1 MNFDLKFSQYL
12 LIVNYGPKGDRKEKT
27 QEQQNPKMVQF
38 TGSLVGELDLNDVE
52 SLKQQ
57 SASKDLKR
65 RARRSSFHHTRL
77 NKNQLK
83 HLLRSALPTKRIL
96 FNEIGKILIII

>member
-1 MNFDLKFSQYL
+1 MQKHQ
-12 LIVNYGPKGDRKEKT
+12 K
-27 QEQQNPKMVQF
+27 PKMVQF

-52 SLKQQ
+52 NLKLQP
-57 SASKDLKR
+57 SENDINR
-65 RARRSSFHHTRL
+65 RTRRSSFHHTSL

-96 FNEIGKILIII
+96 FNEIGNLIII

>member
-1 MNFDLKFSQYL
+1 MT
-12 LIVNYGPKGDRKEKT
+12 VNYGPKEDAKEKT
-27 QEQQNPKMVQF
+27 QEHQNPKMVQF

-52 SLKQQ
+52 SLQKQP
-57 SASKDLKR
+57 ASNDLKR

-96 FNEIGKILIII
+96 FNEIGEILIIILDIVGVV